1 MNTCCLLPY
10 SVPSGSSANLT
21 ARATA
26 RVVSNIP
33 FILTPTPKVPYFFFY
48 PEQFTATHSLDFQDF
63 FFFFS
68 LLVKKKNTRCF
79 SHKFQSNVMFFFFLR
94 KSLKST
100 HSLKFRTVKKKKQP
114 GEKKKNRI
122 FTHSVDFFQNVV
134 KIKLF
139 RGKKNTIPLPAPT
152 TKKIWGYHK
161 NNTL

>member
-1 MNTCCLLPY
+1 MNRKRRLGICWYLSRGEGKGT
-10 SVPSGSSANLT
+10 V
-21 ARATA
+21 
-26 RVVSNIP
+26 
-33 FILTPTPKVPYFFFY
+33 FFF
-48 PEQFTATHSLDFQDF
+48 PRNSLPPLTHSIFKI

-68 LLVKKKNTRCF
+68 LLVKKKIQGVFATNF
-79 SHKFQSNVMFFFFLR
+79 SQMLCFFFFLR

-139 RGKKNTIPLPAPT
+139 RGKKKYGTFVYSDLKSEFSFLPKVT
-152 TKKIWGYHK
+152 
-161 NNTL
+161 